1 MNINRHTPILFFV
14 LCFALSGG
22 SIAARATH
30 RTTQEN
36 ARRPDAAARVETVAF
51 ESKLVAAKLPYVV
64 VLPPGYDAAASRNV
78 RYPVL
83 YLLHGLGGNP
93 RHWLGFD
100 LTKLAA
106 TRSMIFVA
114 PVGRDGFYT
123 DSVSKPNDKFE
134 SYIMRELIPDV
145 DRRFRTRA
153 TREGRAIAG
162 LSMGG
167 YGALKFGVKHA
178 EQFSFAGS
186 MSGALASASYRRPED
201 LGQSF
206 RALLTSIFG
215 GADSQ
220 VKIEND
226 LFRLVR
232 ETSVERRAALPFLY
246 LDCGTEDFLFES
258 NRLFATLLTE
268 QKIPHEY
275 RQLPGAHTPRYWT
288 QQLPEVIEAAAHA
301 MKIQAS
307 TPTANTATAGN

>member
-1 MNINRHTPILFFV
+1 MNVNRHTATLFFIFTV
-14 LCFALSGG
+14 ILSGG
-22 SIAARATH
+22 NVIAHTTPA
-30 RTTQEN
+30 TQES
-36 ARRPDAAARVETVAF
+36 ARRSDVAARVETVAF

-64 VLPPGYDAAASRNV
+64 VLPPGYDAAASRAV

-83 YLLHGLGGNP
+83 YLLHGLSGNP
-93 RHWLGFD
+93 RNWLGFD
-100 LTKLAA
+100 LVKLAA

-215 GADSQ
+215 AADSR

-232 ETSVERRAALPFLY
+232 EASAERRAALPFLY
-246 LDCGTEDFLFES
+246 FDCGTEDFLFES

-288 QQLPEVIEAAAHA
+288 QQLPEVIEAATRA